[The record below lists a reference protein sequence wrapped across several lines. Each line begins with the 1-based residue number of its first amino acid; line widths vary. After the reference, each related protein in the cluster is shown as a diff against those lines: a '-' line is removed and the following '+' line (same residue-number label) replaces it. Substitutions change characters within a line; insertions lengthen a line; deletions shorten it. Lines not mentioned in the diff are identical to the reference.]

1 MATDDLIEM
10 NSIEL
15 RITEGHLERAV
26 PHQLFD
32 HLQRGAGIEEL
43 GSKGMPKRVGRI
55 VLGDP
60 RQLQVAGHAIAD
72 LPGTER
78 QATLPGHTAR
88 EDIAY
93 RGGLEL
99 LPLPEGCGDIRRQI
113 DDPIHLPFT
122 VVHA

>member
-15 RITEGHLERAV
+15 RITEGHLE
-26 PHQLFD
+26 
-32 HLQRGAGIEEL
+32 
-43 GSKGMPKRVGRI
+43 RVGRI